1 MSNHNTK
8 TGFDAWGGA
17 PAGRR
22 SRLASGAGLSVLAA
36 CLALLPASG
45 QAQVRNSIAI
55 GGSVNGALQ
64 QGDMTLSAGEY
75 IDSYTFQG
83 RAGQRIRVEM
93 SSGAIDAY
101 LLLTGPDGFQQ
112 ENDDIAT
119 GNLNSRLEVTL
130 PADGTYTIGAT
141 SAGPAEAGAYRLS
154 LAGAGSGGQAA
165 APNRP
170 AAGQGQAAAPSSGN
184 GTLRP
189 GQSVSGALAQG
200 DGQLNSGEFTDTYT
214 MQVTAGVPVELRL
227 SSSQFDT
234 YLMVRGP
241 GDFSEDNDDD
251 QGASG
256 TTNSRLTVRPTQSG
270 TMTVRVTS
278 FEAGETG
285 AYQLNVGGASSPAN
299 PGSQRPAAR
308 NNTNANAT
316 PGGTTQL
323 AAGRPARGQLRTGDG
338 QLNSGEFYDDFTLT
352 ARAGQSIVVDMTS
365 TAFDTYLMVAGP
377 EGFTQQN
384 DDGPN
389 GTNAQLAFTA
399 PAAGTYMVR
408 ATSFRAGETGDY
420 SVTVG
425 GASTAANRPAP
436 LAPQARTAAI
446 NLGQPQQGTLA
457 QGDGVRQGGEFVDR
471 YTLTGRP
478 GERAAITLGGDFDTI
493 LTVVSPSGAREQNDD
508 ARAGTT
514 DSYLEVEFAET
525 GSYVVEVS
533 SYQPNTS
540 GRYQLV
546 AQPLRAG
553 QARSVQV
560 SLPPQG
566 APPAPPIAGGSQIA
580 LGQSRSGSL
589 ARGDST
595 LSSGEFVDNYT
606 FTGRRGENVRIDLSS
621 SSFDTYLL
629 VTPPAGEQI
638 DNDDGPNGTNSQV
651 DFTLPADGTYRIG
664 VTSFA
669 AGETGAYQL
678 SVARSTAATANSS
691 GGNAAAGRVYGV
703 FAGISDYPGQG
714 NDLDN
719 TDKDARDLANAFR
732 RSGLLAPESI
742 TLVDG
747 QATRAAVADAV
758 RRMASLAGPNDTVVV
773 FYSGHGVQLSNTP
786 GARSEPDGRDEALA
800 LYDGNLTDDEMGAL
814 LAGSRAGMSL
824 LVLDACFSGG
834 FARDVVTRPAVMG
847 LFSSEEDLTSQVAG
861 KFEAGGYLSH
871 FIRLAFEGQA
881 DINANGSITA
891 GELSTY
897 LRSKFAEE
905 GAITASTSDRQRNY
919 QYLVV
924 ERGGVKIDDVVVAL
938 R

>member
-1 MSNHNTK
+1 MLIQNEKADRMSS
-8 TGFDAWGGA
+8 FAA
-17 PAGRR
+17 VAGRR
-22 SRLASGAGLSVLAA
+22 ARLSSGAGLTVLAA
-36 CLALLPASG
+36 CLALVPAGSV
-45 QAQVRNSIAI
+45 AQVRNTIAI
-55 GGSVNGALQ
+55 GGSVNGSLQ
-64 QGDMTLSAGEY
+64 QGDATLDGGEY
-75 IDSYTFQG
+75 LDTYSFQG
-83 RAGQRIRVEM
+83 RAGQRVRLEM
-93 SSGAIDAY
+93 SSSAVDAY
-101 LLLTGPDGFQQ
+101 LLMTGPGGFQQ
-112 ENDDIAT
+112 QNDDIAT
-119 GNLNSRLEVTL
+119 GNLDSRIEVTL
-130 PADGTYTIGAT
+130 PADGTYMIGAT
-141 SAGPAEAGAYRLS
+141 SAAAAESGAYRLS
-154 LAGAGSGGQAA
+154 LSNVGSGGQSAA
-165 APNRP
+165 ARP
-170 AAGQGQAAAPSSGN
+170 VGATGQNAASGGGS

-189 GQSVSGALAQG
+189 GQTMSGSLAQG
-200 DGQLNSGEFTDTYT
+200 DGQLNSGEFRDTYT

-270 TMTVRVTS
+270 TMTITVTS

-285 AYQLNVGGASSPAN
+285 TYQLSAGGAASAARPNA
-299 PGSQRPAAR
+299 QRPANR
-308 NNTNANAT
+308 GNANT
-316 PGGTTQL
+316 QTSGPQQL
-323 AAGRPARGQLRTGDG
+323 AAGRPARGRLQSGDG
-338 QLNSGEFYDDFTLT
+338 QLNSGEFYDDFTMT

-365 TAFDTYLMVAGP
+365 SAFDTYLMVAGP
-377 EGFTQQN
+377 DGFTQQN

-420 SVTVG
+420 SVSLGSAGSAATRPSPVAPPVRS
-425 GASTAANRPAP
+425 AS
-436 LAPQARTAAI
+436 I
-446 NLGQPQQGTLA
+446 MLGQPQEGTLG
-457 QGDGVRQGGEFVDR
+457 QGDAVRQGGAFLDR
-471 YTLTGRP
+471 YTLVGRP

-508 ARAGTT
+508 ARSGTT
-514 DSYLEVEFAET
+514 DSYLEVEFAEA

-533 SYQPNTS
+533 RYQPNTS

-553 QARSVQV
+553 QTRSVQV

-566 APPAPPIAGGSQIA
+566 APPVPAMAGGSQIA
-580 LGQSRSGSL
+580 LGQSRNGSL
-589 ARGDST
+589 AQGDNR
-595 LSSGEFVDNYT
+595 LNSGEFVDNYT
-606 FTGRRGENVRIDLSS
+606 FTGRRGENVRIDLTSNA
-621 SSFDTYLL
+621 FDTYLL
-629 VTPPAGEQI
+629 VTPPSGDQI

-651 DFTLPADGTYRIG
+651 DFTLPVDGTYRIG

-669 AGETGAYQL
+669 SGETGPYQL

-773 FYSGHGVQLSNTP
+773 FYSGHGVQLANTP
-786 GARSEPDGRDEALA
+786 GARNEPDGRDEALA
-800 LYDGNLTDDEMGAL
+800 LYDGNMTDDEMGAL

-834 FARDVVTRPAVMG
+834 FARDVVTRPAIMG

-897 LRSKFAEE
+897 LRTKFAEE